1 MNVNWK
7 NSVCIALG
15 ILAIVSIIFDYV
27 TMRIQF
33 ASGEIGLIDSLLELA
48 ILIILL
54 SFVIETLLSCI
65 KKLKE
70 GEDDES
76 QSI

>member
-15 ILAIVSIIFDYV
+15 ILAIVSIIFDFI

-33 ASGEIGLIDSLLELA
+33 ASGEIGLIESLLELA
-48 ILIILL
+48 INIVLL
-54 SFVIETLLSCI
+54 SIVIKSLLSCI
-65 KKLKE
+65 KEMLEAKK
-70 GEDDES
+70 
-76 QSI
+76 